1 MHCGFMGWPPGHVSR
16 ARYLIVVVFFMWFR
30 SCRSA
35 LLGLLV
41 LASLSGCGVISLAGS
56 VASVAVDVTG
66 AVVTTGVKATG
77 AVIDV
82 VTDDD

>member
-1 MHCGFMGWPPGHVSR
+1 VFRTLQLAEV
-16 ARYLIVVVFFMWFR
+16 IVMWFKCFR
-30 SCRSA
+30 PA

-41 LASLSGCGVISLAGS
+41 VASLSGCGVISLAGS

-77 AVIDV
+77 AVIGAV
-82 VTDDD
+82 SNDD

>member
-1 MHCGFMGWPPGHVSR
+1 MGFKCSR
-16 ARYLIVVVFFMWFR
+16 SVLA
-30 SCRSA
+30 
-35 LLGLLV
+35 GLLV
-41 LASLSGCGVISLAGS
+41 LVSVSGCGVISLAGS

-82 VTDDD
+82 VADDD

>member
-1 MHCGFMGWPPGHVSR
+1 MRFKGFGMVLL
-16 ARYLIVVVFFMWFR
+16 A
-30 SCRSA
+30 A
-35 LLGLLV
+35 LV
-41 LASLSGCGVISLAGS
+41 MASVSGCGVISLAGS

-82 VTDDD
+82 ATGD